1 MIRTAYLRVYLPGE
15 RAEPSCPDGTL
26 HPGANIVR
34 VDDRFLWQES
44 TSDDALT
51 VEWNG
56 RGYVC
61 PRFPRLRMLE
71 GVIAFNRAY
80 PTTLLLPEPI
90 VRNAVAEL
98 ARIRNDSPRVRSH
111 IMASPWHVPLRWF
124 AAFDPAR
131 RELYEASHGL
141 SIRYRGFVGDGVDRI
156 ERAVAALEGAGF
168 DDGVVNQVRDLARWM
183 REFSRDGMLELDY
196 GAVAR
201 LFSDGD
207 LVLDESG
214 AEVNASLDALA
225 ERDFE
230 GAGVNYGVVAMRWAP
245 VQALTYVN

>member
-15 RAEPSCPDGTL
+15 RAGGSHPGGTL
-26 HPGANIVR
+26 RPGANIVR

-44 TSDDALT
+44 TSDDSLT

-56 RGYVC
+56 RSYVC

-80 PTTLLLPEPI
+80 PATLLLPEPI
-90 VRNAVAEL
+90 VKSAAAEL
-98 ARIRNDSPRVRSH
+98 ARMRSDSPRVRSH
-111 IMASPWHVPLRWF
+111 ILASPWHVPLRWF

-131 RELYEASHGL
+131 RELYDASHGL
-141 SIRYRGFVGDGVDRI
+141 SIRYRGLVGDGIDRI
-156 ERAVAALEGAGF
+156 ERAVEALEGAGF
-168 DDGVVNQVRDLARWM
+168 DDGVVNQVRNFERWM

-214 AEVNASLDALA
+214 TEVNASLGALA

-230 GAGVNYGVVAMRWAP
+230 SAGASYGAVAMRWAP